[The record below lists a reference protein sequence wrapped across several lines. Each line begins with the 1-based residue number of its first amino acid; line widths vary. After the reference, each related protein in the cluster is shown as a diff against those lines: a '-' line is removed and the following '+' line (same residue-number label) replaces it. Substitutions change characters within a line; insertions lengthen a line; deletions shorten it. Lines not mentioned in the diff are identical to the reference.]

1 MLRQRGRWILLCA
14 VMIIAVLGLAPIA
27 GANTLDWK
35 GITWNWTQVGSPV
48 FVNPAGNLQVTGNMG
63 VGTGQF
69 GAKSVANQGVW
80 ITASFIT
87 PQWGTCPALFVD
99 GLTESGTPSRFHI
112 GLMGSNGDT
121 YGARHMTQNYTTPY
135 GATHVYKQRDP
146 SDVGSE
152 HHVGLHKP
160 SHGNFV
166 ELWFDHEIMAI
177 INTTDPAGGDI
188 LGNLGVISL
197 SSFMPT
203 NRSLPMEFT
212 DFKIAV
218 TPEPASLLLF
228 GSGIGLLGWFRRR
241 RRNRRDT

>member
-87 PQWGTCPALFVD
+87 P
-99 GLTESGTPSRFHI
+99 SG
-112 GLMGSNGDT
+112 
-121 YGARHMTQNYTTPY
+121 
-135 GATHVYKQRDP
+135 
-146 SDVGSE
+146 
-152 HHVGLHKP
+152 
-160 SHGNFV
+160 
-166 ELWFDHEIMAI
+166 
-177 INTTDPAGGDI
+177 
-188 LGNLGVISL
+188 
-197 SSFMPT
+197 
-203 NRSLPMEFT
+203 
-212 DFKIAV
+212 
-218 TPEPASLLLF
+218 EPAPPCSL
-228 GSGIGLLGWFRRR
+228 
-241 RRNRRDT
+241 TA